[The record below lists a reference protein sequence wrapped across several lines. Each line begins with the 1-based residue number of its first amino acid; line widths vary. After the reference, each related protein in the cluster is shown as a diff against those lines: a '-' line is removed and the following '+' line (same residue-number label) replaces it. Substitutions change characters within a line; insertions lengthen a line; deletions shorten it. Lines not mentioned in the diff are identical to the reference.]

1 MSRAPVILEVE
12 NLKVWFPTI
21 VNQGLWGK
29 RRYVK
34 AIDGISFNVREG
46 EVLGVVGESG
56 CGKSTM
62 GMAVL
67 NLLKPTDGRA
77 VWMGE
82 DLYTMPSN
90 KLQKVRQNL
99 QVIFQDP
106 VASLDPR
113 MTVGQIIAEPLITHQ
128 PELSKQ
134 EVHEH
139 VHAVMQ
145 KVGLLPEMIN
155 RYPHEF
161 SGGQAQRI
169 GIARAIILRPKLI
182 VCDEAVSALDVS
194 IQAQIINLLKALRD
208 EMGLSLIFISHNMS
222 VVHHISDRILVLYLG
237 KVMEVADADDLIY
250 APQHPYSK
258 ALISAVPIADPR
270 KYRANKM
277 IELTGDIPSPLN
289 PPPGCV
295 FSTRCP
301 LADEQCKRDAPAL
314 QEIQAQTDELE
325 AHQVACHYY
334 QRIDEVGA

>member
-82 DLYTMPSN
+82 DLYTMPSG

-134 EVHEH
+134 EVHEQ

-194 IQAQIINLLKALRD
+194 IQAQIINLLKTLRD

-314 QEIQAQTDELE
+314 QEIQAQPDALD

-334 QRIDEVGA
+334 QRIGEVGA